1 MKINLL
7 KNIIALIFLFISC
20 IIFQNKLFAQDTA
33 ARQKFIKD
41 SVEKEM
47 DSVFNDLGFLKPK
60 SFWLANIN
68 YLNNN
73 VYLGRKDSVPSPYIT
88 ASLGYYHKSGL
99 FVNASA
105 SYLMEPGQGRID
117 LDVIDGGYSYIKPK
131 FEGLITLS
139 KYIFSN
145 ESYNV
150 RSEIEGSANV
160 FIAYDFDFIK
170 PTFQGTLNFGDNTD
184 YAVELGLEHTFYA
197 LNRKL
202 TITPTFV
209 ANASTQNY
217 YNDYYKFR
225 RYSLDRL
232 KRLQKIFGSITI
244 SSYVENPSEFKIL
257 DYECSIPIS
266 YSIKKFTLS
275 LFPSVAIPV
284 NPAIV
289 DVTVISTRLGTRTKQ
304 RGKETLNNSFFF
316 TTGIS
321 YSF

>member
-1 MKINLL
+1 MTC
-7 KNIIALIFLFISC
+7 AL
-20 IIFQNKLFAQDTA
+20 FQNKLFAQDSVL
-33 ARQKFIKD
+33 RQKFIKD
-41 SVEKEM
+41 SIEKEM
-47 DSVFNDLGFLKPK
+47 DSVFADGGLFKPK

-68 YLNNN
+68 YLSNN
-73 VYLGRKDSVPSPYIT
+73 VYLGRKDSILSPYLT

-99 FVNASA
+99 FINASA
-105 SYLMEPGQGRID
+105 SYLTEPGFGRID
-117 LDVIDGGYSYIKPK
+117 LALIDGGYSYIKPK

-145 ESYNV
+145 QSYNV

-184 YAVELGLEHTFYA
+184 YTAELGLEHTFYA
-197 LNRKL
+197 LDRKL
-202 TITPTFV
+202 NITPTV
-209 ANASTQNY
+209 VVNASTQNY

-225 RYSLDRL
+225 RYSLARL
-232 KRLQKIFGSITI
+232 KRLQKIFGAITI
-244 SSYVENPSEFKIL
+244 SSYVENPGQFKIL
-257 DYECSIPIS
+257 DYECSLPIN
-266 YSIKKFTLS
+266 YSTKKFTFS
-275 LFPSVAIPV
+275 FAPSFAVPV

-289 DVTVISTRLGTRTKQ
+289 DVTVISARLGTRSKQ